1 MKGVIF
7 EGKHKISIRDDLV
20 KPEIQQ
26 DEVLIKVK
34 KAGICGTD
42 VGSYET
48 GGPSFP
54 MKIIGHE
61 FSGEI
66 VEIGDM
72 VRKIKIGS
80 RVTVNPQIPCHE
92 CYYCIHHQEN
102 MCKIQNNILGI
113 TENGTMREFI
123 NVKAERVHIL
133 PDILS
138 YEDGAIVEPLS
149 IAINA
154 VQTSGFTI
162 GDNAAVI
169 GAGPIGLFVV
179 QILKTAGAKSIFVL
193 EPVESKQ
200 KKAVELGADKAFDPK
215 VWNKI
220 VRLTTRLGPEHVFD
234 CVGLSSTVSTS
245 LSLIKKGGCI
255 TLIGMHSST
264 FEINNALLFTT
275 NNITLKGVFGY
286 NQDIFKTAISLL
298 EKGKVNGK
306 PVITNRIK
314 IDDVP
319 QMFDKLANPPHN
331 ELKVII
337 DFD

>member
-7 EGKHKISIRDDLV
+7 EGKHKISIKDDLT
-20 KPEIQQ
+20 KPEINP

-34 KAGICGTD
+34 KVGICGTD

-48 GGPSFP
+48 GGPYLP

-66 VEIGDM
+66 VEVGEK
-72 VRKIKIGS
+72 VKKIKIGN
-80 RVTVNPQIPCHE
+80 RVTANPQIPCHE
-92 CYYCIHHQEN
+92 CYYCLHHQEN
-102 MCKIQNNILGI
+102 MCKLQNYSLGT
-113 TENGTMREFI
+113 TEHGAMRDFI

-133 PDILS
+133 PDNVS
-138 YEDGAIVEPLS
+138 FENGAIVEPLS

-154 VQTSGFTI
+154 VQESGFKL
-162 GDNAAVI
+162 GDNAAVL

-179 QILKTAGAKSIFVL
+179 QVLKTAGAKSIFVL

-200 KKAVELGADKAFDPK
+200 KKALELGADKAFDPK
-215 VWNKI
+215 AWNKI
-220 VRLTTRLGPEHVFD
+220 VRLTNKLGPDHVFD

-255 TLIGMHSST
+255 TLIGMHSSS

-275 NNITLKGVFGY
+275 NNITLKGFFGY
-286 NQDIFKTAISLL
+286 NQDTFQTAISLL
-298 EKGKVNGK
+298 EQGEVDGES
-306 PVITNRIK
+306 VITNHIK

-319 QMFDKLANPPHN
+319 QIFDKLANPPHN
-331 ELKVII
+331 ELKVIV